1 MYKMGCRILKMP
13 AIERRANKHPPT
25 AIHGIMT
32 RVSAS
37 PRLPWPQK
45 LLHYEI
51 LSAYQWPVTN
61 AFNFLPNGEN
71 FTGESR
77 QEDIY
82 KVIATRKTI
91 CGNKPYFFFFFF
103 NSSELILL
111 G

>member
-1 MYKMGCRILKMP
+1 MP

-37 PRLPWPQK
+37 PRLPRPQK

-82 KVIATRKTI
+82 
-91 CGNKPYFFFFFF
+91 
-103 NSSELILL
+103 
-111 G
+111 